1 MGRKGL
7 AVGCSAARLGAA
19 GGAGVGEEELV
30 EEEVVERAGD
40 VGGWVRCA
48 PPCSAAGLGAA
59 GGACT
64 EDDEIVEDD
73 DVGLAGGGGAGGWLA
88 MAQGGGGGWVGARAP
103 KSAREPDGVT
113 CCARERTR

>member
-7 AVGCSAARLGAA
+7 AVGCSAARLGEA
-19 GGAGVGEEELV
+19 GGPDVGDEELV
-30 EEEVVERAGD
+30 EEDVVELAGSGCGS
-40 VGGWVRCA
+40 VWCA

-59 GGACT
+59 GGAGG

-88 MAQGGGGGWVGARAP
+88 MARGGGQGWVGARAP
-103 KSAREPDGVT
+103 KSVREPYGVMHVL
-113 CCARERTR
+113 RP